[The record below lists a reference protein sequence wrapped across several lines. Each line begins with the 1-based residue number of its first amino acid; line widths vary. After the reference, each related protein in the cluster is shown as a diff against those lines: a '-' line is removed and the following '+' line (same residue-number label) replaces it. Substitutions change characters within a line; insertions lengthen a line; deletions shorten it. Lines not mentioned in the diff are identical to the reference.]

1 MIFKS
6 ADQKRERRDRFQAGN
21 GGGYCTHA
29 LEPSRHI
36 RGSRFLQASRV
47 ELDPGGRMTACAI
60 DGSSGNP
67 QVDDAVKQAL
77 AGFKVSEAPPEDMPK
92 TVKLKVTFKS

>member
-1 MIFKS
+1 M
-6 ADQKRERRDRFQAGN
+6 N
-21 GGGYCTHA
+21 
-29 LEPSRHI
+29 
-36 RGSRFLQASRV
+36 RFLEDKKDLPDGKHRILLRV
-47 ELDPGGRMTACAI
+47 ELDSGGRMTAYAI

-77 AGFKVSEAPPEDMPK
+77 AGFKVSEAPPEDMPR